1 MAKKFIFRGGT
12 VVLPDRQINS
22 SLVVEDGIIKGLLD
36 PGISLSSEYKT
47 IDVSD
52 RFLLPG
58 VIDPHVHMWD
68 PSPMNYR
75 EDWYYGTRC
84 AASGGITTVIDM
96 PLSVPP
102 VLNEESFRNKEKIA
116 SDKACVDFA
125 FWGGLTPESICNL
138 DKLNEIGCV
147 AYKGFMSYASED
159 YPQITDEYLVE
170 GMRIA
175 EKFNGLIG
183 VHAENALITEF
194 GSRKLAESNCM
205 DYSMHDDAR
214 PWWAEFEAIQ
224 RATFFSKLT
233 GARLYICHMTTTE
246 GAELIK
252 KAKYEGV
259 SVYSETCPHYLI
271 FDKSI
276 LNEKGSYAKCNPP
289 MRSRE
294 NAEKLWDYV
303 FDGTIDTIGS
313 DHGPYSD
320 AEKIKEGNFFREY
333 CGFGGFDAMLAVL
346 LTEGVHKRDLSL
358 SQLAQITSGNPA
370 EIMGLAPFKGSLLP
384 GTDADIAV
392 VDLSE
397 EWTYDGLT
405 SFSKTKSINSLYHG
419 YEFKGKV
426 KQTWVRGNL
435 IYEDNEIK
443 APAGSG
449 KLITKNKNYKGDI

>member
-1 MAKKFIFRGGT
+1 MSKKIIFKGGT
-12 VVLPDRQINS
+12 VVFPDRQVKS

-36 PGISLSSEYKT
+36 PGINLTGEYIT

-58 VIDPHVHMWD
+58 IIDPHLHMWD

-75 EDWYYGTRC
+75 EDWYHGTRC

-116 SDKACVDFA
+116 SASAFVDFA
-125 FWGGLTPESICNL
+125 FWGGLIPDSIGN
-138 DKLNEIGCV
+138 LNELNKIGCV
-147 AYKGFMSYASED
+147 AYKGFMSYANED
-159 YPQITDEYLVE
+159 YPQITDKYLVE
-170 GMRIA
+170 GMRIV
-175 EKFNGLIG
+175 ERFGGLIG
-183 VHAENALITEF
+183 VHAENAEIAEY
-194 GSRKLAESNCM
+194 GSRKLAESGCT
-205 DYSMHDDAR
+205 DYSRHDDAR
-214 PWWAEFEAIQ
+214 PWWVEFEAIQ
-224 RATFFSKLT
+224 RALLFSKVT
-233 GARLYICHMTTTE
+233 GARLYICHMTTIE

-252 KAKYEGV
+252 KAKYDGI
-259 SVYSETCPHYLI
+259 SVYSETCPHYLL

-289 MRSRE
+289 MRCRE
-294 NAEKLWDYV
+294 NVEKLWDYI

-320 AEKIKEGNFFREY
+320 AEKIKEGNFFKEY

-346 LTEGVHKRDLSL
+346 LTEGVHKRGLSL
-358 SQLAQITSGNPA
+358 SRLSQITASNTA
-370 EIMGLAPFKGSLLP
+370 DIMGLAPHKGSLLP
-384 GTDADIAV
+384 GADADIAV
-392 VDLSE
+392 VDLNE

-405 SFSKTKSINSLYHG
+405 SFSRTKSANSIYHG
-419 YEFKGKV
+419 HKLKGKV

-435 IYEDNEIK
+435 IYKDGEIK
-443 APAGSG
+443 ASAGCG
-449 KLITKNKNYKGDI
+449 KLITKK